1 MTNSTRGL
9 AVLALTFS
17 VVANAGQADI
27 CYSDPY
33 PMIGS
38 HIPTSST
45 VFHCP
50 TAGNKTLPQLAA
62 ENWQVVQLLPI
73 SIDGSQGADQI
84 LIQKP

>member
-38 HIPTSST
+38 PFRPAAPFPLPDSRQQDPAPACRGKLAGGPAHAH
-45 VFHCP
+45 FH
-50 TAGNKTLPQLAA
+50 
-62 ENWQVVQLLPI
+62 
-73 SIDGSQGADQI
+73 
-84 LIQKP
+84 